1 MIDLSDHVAALV
13 KAWAAGEHKQF
24 HATALQTAAHIARS
38 GGSEKAK
45 KIRDAADRALVSR
58 MYLPPYSGAHTYC
71 TKCEYGSVGL
81 KYTKED
87 GADFLERECS
97 RCGYVWYEKCADAE
111 KNHG

>member
-1 MIDLSDHVAALV
+1 MIDLSDHVTALV

-24 HATALQTAAHIARS
+24 QATALQTAAHIARS
-38 GGSEKAK
+38 GDASKANQ
-45 KIRDAADRALVSR
+45 ITSVANGALTSR
-58 MYLPPYSGAHTYC
+58 MYLPHYSGAHSTC
-71 TKCEYGSVGL
+71 TKCLYGSVGL
-81 KYTKED
+81 KYVKED